1 MEAAYPISRNGIALL
16 VLGYVLYVFFITN
29 KRISEQAL
37 IDKLETSLE
46 V

>member
-1 MEAAYPISRNGIALL
+1 MEAAYPISWNGIALL
-16 VLGYVLYVFFITN
+16 VLGYVLYVIVIQN

-37 IDKLETSLE
+37 IEKLETSLE